1 VLDSL
6 IGLGRD
12 LTTQEILT
20 HVLEFCLDLTDCT
33 GGFIELWEP
42 SKDRLVIRAA
52 SKDYQQWVDRFSLA
66 MGEGLAGWSALTGKT
81 VLLTSNVKEDPR
93 FFYVPEM
100 GDDGWDSYLTLPLI
114 SPSRRVIGV
123 IVLPGVPLHKFGES
137 DQVLLATVATF
148 ISGAIENAQLGEEKA
163 RQTQVLRALVAGSR
177 VLETDPSHNRALYRL
192 AATAGR
198 LLEAD
203 DCLLLAANETGT
215 RLTVQSAWARTAQP
229 VRTKPILVESST
241 IFSRLLGSTEAVVL
255 GIRTRPDAA
264 QLGRDLLGRPIRTA
278 VVAPMRVGG
287 ECVGILACLHEAART
302 PSEIEQDFLSVIATH
317 AAALLQNSRLKT
329 PSTRRA
335 AISGFFDALTLG
347 RESEIELV
355 LRAGRLG
362 ADLRAPHLVVACD
375 AAGHRA
381 AGGEASDDRVW
392 RQLGDHL
399 VEAFPGALINDSD
412 DALYALVPLGKT
424 ASTRTV
430 AETLTRIVT
439 RQRWSSGY
447 PISVGVSRA
456 CLVVSDYPAAF
467 EQAHELLALSRA
479 VHESGVVAT
488 ADEFATYLQLS
499 SIARRGFRDPL
510 QDKLQ
515 ELLDYDRRHSS
526 QFFHTLQVYLESVGH
541 SQTAADRLFVHRNTL
556 RQRLARI
563 RELTG
568 IDIAD
573 HDNCF
578 RLTMALRIM
587 KLRQAPYQI

>member
-1 VLDSL
+1 MLDSL

-12 LTTQEILT
+12 HTIEEILT
-20 HVLEFCLDLTDCT
+20 NVVEFCLELTGCT
-33 GGFIELWEP
+33 GGFIHLWEP
-42 SKDRLVIRAA
+42 SEDRLVIKAA

-100 GDDGWDSYLTLPLI
+100 GDDGWDSYLTVPLI
-114 SPSRRVIGV
+114 SLSRRVIGV
-123 IVLPGVPLHKFGES
+123 IVLPGVPLHKFGQS
-137 DQVLLATVATF
+137 DQALLATVATF
-148 ISGAIENAQLGEEKA
+148 ISQAIENSLLQEETA
-163 RQTQVLRALVAGSR
+163 RQAQVLRALVAGSR
-177 VLETDPSHNRALYRL
+177 VLETDPSHNRALHRL

-203 DCLLLAANETGT
+203 DCLVLAANETGT

-229 VRTKPILVESST
+229 VRAEPILVESSA

-255 GIRTRPDAA
+255 GTRTRPGAL
-264 QLGRDLLGRPIRTA
+264 QLGLDLVGRPVRAAI
-278 VVAPMRVGG
+278 VAPMRVGG
-287 ECVGILACLHEAART
+287 ECVGLVACLHEAARM
-302 PSEIEQDFLSVIATH
+302 PSETEQDFLSVIATH
-317 AAALLQNSRLKT
+317 AASLLQNSRLKT
-329 PSTRRA
+329 PSTRQA
-335 AISGFFDALTLG
+335 AICGLFDALTVG
-347 RESEIELV
+347 RDSEIELV

-362 ADLRAPHLVVACD
+362 TDLRKPHLVVAVD
-375 AAGHRA
+375 AAEQRA
-381 AGGEASDDRVW
+381 AGSGAADDQAW

-399 VEAFPGALINDSD
+399 TEAFPGALINDSGD
-412 DALYALVPLGKT
+412 TLYALVPLGETVSAAT
-424 ASTRTV
+424 A
-430 AETLTRIVT
+430 AEILTRVVT
-439 RQRWSSGY
+439 RQKWSPDR
-447 PISVGVSRA
+447 PISAGVSRECVA
-456 CLVVSDYPAAF
+456 ISDYPAAF

-479 VHESGVVAT
+479 VHGPGVVAT

-499 SIARRGFRDPL
+499 SIARLGFRDPL

-526 QFFHTLQVYLESVGH
+526 QFFRTLEVYLESAGH
-541 SQTAADRLFVHRNTL
+541 PQSAAERLFVHRNTL

-578 RLTMALRIM
+578 RLTMALRII
-587 KLRQAPYQI
+587 KLRRAPRQG